1 MWITQ
6 DKQNRVVIPWLI
18 LPLISCLIFFCCRSV
33 TYFSWLKSKQKVPT
47 LAKTVILRFA
57 HKSQA
62 TFLGH
67 AKFASNN
74 FSFKHRGQK
83 NSLFTHKQQH
93 VMHRSNSICPISA
106 VWTVVCCVF
115 DSAGVFWNY
124 LCCSLYNKDYT
135 NIVGSDMI
143 GVLFRLW
150 LSLVSV
156 CFYLLT
162 ALRELLLIANK
173 RSTDLFLSDVC

>member
-1 MWITQ
+1 MLSMYLTWIRYKSST
-6 DKQNRVVIPWLI
+6 KSRT
-18 LPLISCLIFFCCRSV
+18 CHSV
-33 TYFSWLKSKQKVPT
+33 TYFSWLKSKQKVPA

-93 VMHRSNSICPISA
+93 TMHRSNSICPISA

-124 LCCSLYNKDYT
+124 LCWWKCSLNFIERKITPPPPTLQVSHLSISRPTSYT
-135 NIVGSDMI
+135 KAKQKAEIV
-143 GVLFRLW
+143 F
-150 LSLVSV
+150 
-156 CFYLLT
+156 
-162 ALRELLLIANK
+162 
-173 RSTDLFLSDVC
+173 

>member
-1 MWITQ
+1 MWIAQ
-6 DKQNRVVIPWLI
+6 DKLNRVVIPWLI

-33 TYFSWLKSKQKVPT
+33 TYFSWLKSKQKVPA

-62 TFLGH
+62 TFFGH

-135 NIVGSDMI
+135 NLYSFVQE
-143 GVLFRLW
+143 LFGCF
-150 LSLVSV
+150 V
-156 CFYLLT
+156 CIYHKP
-162 ALRELLLIANK
+162 LRGIPRRGWFVAYNDGK
-173 RSTDLFLSDVC
+173 SI

>member
-6 DKQNRVVIPWLI
+6 DKLNRVVIPWLI

-33 TYFSWLKSKQKVPT
+33 TYFSWLKSKQKVPA

-93 VMHRSNSICPISA
+93 TMHRSNSICPISA

-115 DSAGVFWNY
+115 DSAGVFGIT
-124 LCCSLYNKDYT
+124 SAVHYT
-135 NIVGSDMI
+135 IKTI
-143 GVLFRLW
+143 QIYIVLFKSYLDA
-150 LSLVSV
+150 SCVFIINPSV
-156 CFYLLT
+156 ELNCTPKVLCLT
-162 ALRELLLIANK
+162 FGVQFK
-173 RSTDLFLSDVC
+173 HGG

>member
-1 MWITQ
+1 MFSLFLKFPKMEVIQRMDLCHSFMLSLYLTWIRYKSST
-6 DKQNRVVIPWLI
+6 KSRT
-18 LPLISCLIFFCCRSV
+18 CHSV
-33 TYFSWLKSKQKVPT
+33 TYFSWLKSKQKVPAQ
-47 LAKTVILRFA
+47 AKTVILRFA

-124 LCCSLYNKDYT
+124 HCCSLYNKDYT
-135 NIVGSDMI
+135 NLYSSCARAIWMLRVY
-143 GVLFRLW
+143 
-150 LSLVSV
+150 LS
-156 CFYLLT
+156 
-162 ALRELLLIANK
+162 
-173 RSTDLFLSDVC
+173 